1 MKKANPKTVGG
12 FVLGAVAIGV
22 AAVMVFGSGRFFAE
36 RETFVAFFPGSLQGL
51 RIGASVDFRGVQV
64 GTVTDLWVEVDDET
78 LKFTMP
84 VLMTI
89 DYSRFRGVSG
99 DEAEPSEDEK
109 EHMTLIKRGLRA
121 QLAAQSLVTGQ
132 QSIQLG
138 FHPDTEAKL
147 HETDLPYQQ
156 FPTIPS
162 TFEKVEAG
170 LGDVVTGASNLIAQV
185 NDLVSENNRMKI
197 EDTLTDL
204 RDVMRMFKEDV
215 PMYRKLVNN
224 ADETLTS
231 YKALAV
237 RAEGILAENQE
248 GINKA
253 ITGLEKMRGDV
264 SALAQRATKLVED
277 NEKGLTE
284 FTNTGLVELTNLAVD
299 AQAAAEQIRR
309 VMEEM
314 ERDPARFFLGEPGQ
328 VEVQ

>member
-12 FVLGAVAIGV
+12 FVLGAAAIGV
-22 AAVMVFGSGRFFAE
+22 AAIMVFGSGRFFAE
-36 RETFVAFFPGSLQGL
+36 KETFVSFFPGSLQGL

-78 LKFTMP
+78 LEFTMP

-89 DYSRFRGVSG
+89 DYSRFRGVETEG
-99 DEAEPSEDEK
+99 QVADDDK
-109 EHMTLIKRGLRA
+109 EHRTLIKRGLRA

-147 HETDLPYQQ
+147 YETNLPYAQ

-170 LGDVVTGASNLIAQV
+170 LSDVVTGASNLIAQL
-185 NDLVSENNRMKI
+185 NDLLSENNRMKI

-204 RDVMRMFKEDV
+204 REIMRMFREDV
-215 PMYRKLVNN
+215 PQYRKLVNN

-231 YKALAV
+231 YKALAD
-237 RAEGILAENQE
+237 RAEGILAENQD

-253 ITGLEKMRGDV
+253 ITGLDEMRGNF
-264 SALAQRATKLVED
+264 SKLAQTATKLIED

-299 AQAAAEQIRR
+299 AQATAEQIRR

-314 ERDPARFFLGEPGQ
+314 ERDPARFFLGQPGQ

>member
-22 AAVMVFGSGRFFAE
+22 AAVIVFGSGRLFADK
-36 RETFVAFFPGSLQGL
+36 ETFVAFFPGSLQGL
-51 RIGASVDFRGVQV
+51 RLGASVDFRGIQV

-78 LKFTMP
+78 LEFTMP

-89 DYSRFRGVSG
+89 DYSRFRG
-99 DEAEPSEDEK
+99 AETETQVADDNR
-109 EHMTLIKRGLRA
+109 EHRTLIDRGLRA

-147 HETDLPYQQ
+147 YETDLPYQQ

-162 TFEKVEAG
+162 TFERVEAG
-170 LGDVVTGASNLIAQV
+170 LGDVVTKATEVLDQV
-185 NDLVSENNRMKI
+185 SDLLSEKNRMKI

-204 RDVMRMFKEDV
+204 RDVMKMFKEDV
-215 PMYRKLVNN
+215 PQYRKLVNN

-231 YKALAV
+231 YKALAD
-237 RAEGILAENQE
+237 RAEGILADNEE

-253 ITGLEKMRGDV
+253 ITGLDEMRRSI
-264 SALAQRATKLVED
+264 SALAQRATKLIEA
-277 NEKGLTE
+277 NEKGITE

-314 ERDPARFFLGEPGQ
+314 ERDPARFFLGSPGQ